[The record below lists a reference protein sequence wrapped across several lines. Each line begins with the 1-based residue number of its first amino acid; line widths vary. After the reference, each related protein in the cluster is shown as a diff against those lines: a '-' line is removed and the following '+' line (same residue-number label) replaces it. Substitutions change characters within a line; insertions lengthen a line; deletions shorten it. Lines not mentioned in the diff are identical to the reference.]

1 MSKFETLTPQ
11 EARRLEGEAVK
22 KYPHGESE
30 HPHIEPQKDSNVL
43 ARFKSVFPFEIF
55 PDELVIEEKRI
66 IWIHR
71 FGPGMCEVLTLLP
84 IDINRVEASS
94 GPLFGH
100 LHISTLRHDVEI
112 LMERLTRKNT
122 FKARDLIEGLVVV
135 AKQNLG
141 IEGNNAE
148 EKIDFL
154 TKLTH
159 VGI

>member
-55 PDELVIEEKRI
+55 PDELVVEEKRI

-84 IDINRVEASS
+84 TDINRVEASS

-135 AKQNLG
+135 AKQNLE
-141 IEGNNAE
+141 IEGKSAE

-154 TKLTH
+154 TRLTH
-159 VGI
+159 VEI